1 MQHHIIDPRTGQP
14 AQTDV
19 LSATVVAPS
28 ASDAGCAATSAYRN
42 LSGATPVSPWGGN
55 WPRSRWRS
63 SRCWARHFASS
74 PQVAAR
80 LLAVASAEPPPL
92 LPELTD
98 VELIWL
104 DAGNLRLKGTELIDG
119 AGYTQTW
126 DVRVL

>member
-1 MQHHIIDPRTGQP
+1 MQVEVRPIHLWGRPLPKSERLKGPACRGKLRVAENRLHALGRTVKC
-14 AQTDV
+14 ATLTSVTDG
-19 LSATVVAPS
+19 LET
-28 ASDAGCAATSAYRN
+28 
-42 LSGATPVSPWGGN
+42 
-55 WPRSRWRS
+55 
-63 SRCWARHFASS
+63 
-74 PQVAAR
+74 
-80 LLAVASAEPPPL
+80 PL